1 MSDFSSTFSD
11 KNLQL
16 SWNLHRSSH
25 FEWTQGEKA
34 KVFPYWLYQCTRSR
48 VKQVSFVWTVLSLMG
63 EQTEAGS
70 SASDA
75 GWAWTLLALRV
86 IFHSGWRRVW
96 GASGEPG
103 FTMCSAPL
111 CKVQRTWEG
120 KKNKQK
126 RRERTGRGRETQGN
140 MSWILSTGYR
150 ICCVWRPL
158 VGSREIY
165 DSSLVPGQF
174 RTSTGIFLL
183 FMWRGTKVVKVQNR
197 RHKSAYTATVT
208 QPERGLELG
217 RSRARRL
224 MAAASERR
232 FKLAGAHTWPP
243 RQNGNQ
249 KGDYHLHL
257 QHVTDLTWERERERR
272 WTQIPSPL
280 QKQPF
285 SCCGSYELC
294 YREEKFKKNLKRE
307 RMEGKGER
315 VSGERG
321 NPKRFIPFL
330 FSLRVAFPLCLV
342 PLLLNLTI
350 KQHCKNRMFLA
361 GAQQWQSGEGR
372 RTIH

>member
-1 MSDFSSTFSD
+1 MKPSPIFSLWMNSRWESEGFS
-11 KNLQL
+11 LLIVPVHPQQSQTSQL
-16 SWNLHRSSH
+16 CLNSIIINGRANWG
-25 FEWTQGEKA
+25 GELG
-34 KVFPYWLYQCTRSR
+34 V
-48 VKQVSFVWTVLSLMG
+48 
-63 EQTEAGS
+63 
-70 SASDA
+70 
-75 GWAWTLLALRV
+75 
-86 IFHSGWRRVW
+86 WRRM
-96 GASGEPG
+96 GLDAS
-103 FTMCSAPL
+103 CSAHHFSQRLEESLRGFRGAGIHNVFGPA
-111 CKVQRTWEG
+111 VQGAENMRR

-126 RRERTGRGRETQGN
+126 RRERTGRGGETQGN

-150 ICCVWRPL
+150 ICCIWRPL

-294 YREEKFKKNLKRE
+294 YREEKLKKIWKRE